1 METWQIRGG
10 TLEYFDEEHIYL
22 YEGVQ
27 LPSVTQILSNKWR
40 NEFANIPRAVLTRA
54 SERGTNVHMAVEKY
68 CKHGFDDGSQEVR
81 NFKFLQ
87 KTYGFEVL
95 DNELPVVIFD
105 NDVAVACGRL
115 DLTLE
120 MNGEIGIGD
129 IKTNSA
135 LNKEKIALQLN
146 LYRLGLRDSYGVTAK
161 FLKVIHIRDDVR
173 KLIDLPINEEFT
185 YEILHEYLERTQN
198 EQS

>member
-10 TLEYFDEEHIYL
+10 TFEYFDEEHIYL

-40 NEFANIPRAVLTRA
+40 NEFANIPRAVLARA

-173 KLIDLPINEEFT
+173 KMIDLPINEEFT
-185 YEILHEYLERTQN
+185 YEIFM
-198 EQS
+198 